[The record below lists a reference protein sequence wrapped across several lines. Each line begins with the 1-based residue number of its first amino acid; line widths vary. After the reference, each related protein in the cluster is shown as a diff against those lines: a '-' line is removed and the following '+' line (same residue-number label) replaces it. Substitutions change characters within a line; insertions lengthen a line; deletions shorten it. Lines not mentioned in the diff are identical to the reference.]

1 MMTQTLQEKCADVI
15 LDALGEKPDLI
26 QQLIGYRA
34 IDRLQKVIRKE
45 ERRSAEILIKNRAA
59 TEIGILVPAMIQD
72 IIRNGL
78 APATLHLPS
87 ARFTVPSAD
96 RRLPSADRRLTSTI
110 VRRYPDA
117 DPDLV
122 ERAWVIARQA
132 IEVFGH

>member
-45 ERRSAEILIKNRAA
+45 ERRSAELLIKNRAA

-96 RRLPSADRRLTSTI
+96 RRLTSTI
-110 VRRYPDA
+110 VRRYPYA

>member
-26 QQLIGYRA
+26 QQLVGYRA
-34 IDRLQKVIRKE
+34 IDRLEKVIRKE

-72 IIRNGL
+72 IITNGL
-78 APATLHLPS
+78 APATMH
-87 ARFTVPSAD
+87 
-96 RRLPSADRRLTSTI
+96 RRLPSADRRLTSSTI